1 MASQRVFGF
10 HYTVQDEDGEELDSS
25 IGDQALYILEGAEQI
40 VPGLERAIV
49 AMKPGDRRTIAL
61 VAADAYG
68 DHDPDL
74 VVQVERSQFPDA
86 ALEVGLEVTTDDDPP
101 ETYTIVRIEGDM
113 VELDGNH
120 PLAGRDLVFDVE
132 IIEVR
137 PATKDEIAHGHAH
150 GPDGH
155 EHHDEP

>member
-25 IGDQALYILEGAEQI
+25 IGGEALYILEGAEQI

-49 AMKPGDRRTIAL
+49 ALKRGDRKTVAL
-61 VAADAYG
+61 CAADAYG
-68 DHDPDL
+68 EQDPDL
-74 VVQVERSQFPDA
+74 VLRVERSQFPDVA
-86 ALEVGLEVTTDDDPP
+86 TIAVGDEVTMDDGEQPVLF
-101 ETYTIVRIEGDM
+101 TIVGIEGDD
-113 VELDGNH
+113 VLIDGNH

-155 EHHDEP
+155 GH